1 MLGIPPTFEIQGAL
15 CIGRPKP
22 TAPDMKAPR
31 RPKGEVWSVN
41 AFERPVR
48 ATYPAKPAAAYPFFK
63 ISNARNPFAEWRP
76 QVWGWDRIADFRGY
90 AVWAK
95 SPIAGV
101 YRSRRQ
107 GETTAAELSFL
118 PKVGAGARVVDV
130 MPWGGTHTT
139 ELAKALPGDVRLGVA
154 DLAVGNLV
162 FTQERLRQEGV
173 RQPVDALLMDGPKLP
188 LPDNSVDTITL
199 FQVLEHTPEPERLL
213 DEVARVLKP
222 GGSAVIT
229 VRNKFSLYG
238 WNYFRCADA
247 RAGAEPG
254 AVRAARGAQRA
265 RDGGGALCD
274 RARGRHLARQGRRRQ
289 DRRRRPALRRTCH
302 RDARLEDRDDR
313 LSARAARRGPRPL
326 FADRD
331 AADIL
336 LGRTARGLPCG
347 SCPNVEHYEYLPPA
361 GPRDPWPRTPHPDVL
376 GYGVRDYGNR
386 VGLWRMFDV
395 MDHFGIRGTS
405 SLNLAVFDHYPQIL
419 EAHEKRK
426 WDVMAHGLYNTRYHW
441 NMAED
446 AERAAIEECVESYR
460 RHTGRQLAGWFSP
473 AATFTREHARPRG
486 RGGHQILL
494 RLVSRRSAVPDPHAQ
509 RQADHDPVPDG
520 YQRRDDLS
528 PFDRGARSSPRWSS
542 TTSIACTRRRR
553 IARW

>member
-1 MLGIPPTFEIQGAL
+1 MNLSIKPPTSTLSNQPDADVILARIAERHSCREFDGTKISQEEIGAIIEDGLQAPSSCNHQNWHFVAVTDLEMKKRARAISGGNHHFEFCSVLIYLCFQKGWTHDKFSIVQSVAGACYHMMLSAHLRGYATIWNAGIGDTGRIAEMLGIPPTFEIQGAL
-15 CIGRPKP
+15 CIGRAKP

-63 ISNARNPFAEWRP
+63 ISNAHNPFAEWRP

-118 PKVGAGARVVDV
+118 PKVIAGARVVDV

-139 ELAKALPGDVRLGVA
+139 ELANALPGDVRLGVA

-162 FTQERLRQEGV
+162 FTQERLRHEGV

-238 WNYFRCADA
+238 WNYFRLLTREQVPNQGPFVPLAA
-247 RAGAEPG
+247 RN
-254 AVRAARGAQRA
+254 VRAIVAARFAIEREAGISLGK
-265 RDGGGALCD
+265 DGDGKIVEGAL
-274 RARGRHLARQGRRRQ
+274 RHVARV
-289 DRRRRPALRRTCH
+289 
-302 RDARLEDRDDR
+302 
-313 LSARAARRGPRPL
+313 
-326 FADRD
+326 
-331 AADIL
+331 
-336 LGRTARGLPCG
+336 TAM
-347 SCPNVEHYEYLPPA
+347 
-361 GPRDPWPRTPHPDVL
+361 
-376 GYGVRDYGNR
+376 R
-386 VGLWRMFDV
+386 VSK
-395 MDHFGIRGTS
+395 T
-405 SLNLAVFDHYPQIL
+405 A
-419 EAHEKRK
+419 
-426 WDVMAHGLYNTRYHW
+426 
-441 NMAED
+441 
-446 AERAAIEECVESYR
+446 
-460 RHTGRQLAGWFSP
+460 
-473 AATFTREHARPRG
+473 
-486 RGGHQILL
+486 
-494 RLVSRRSAVPDPHAQ
+494 
-509 RQADHDPVPDG
+509 
-520 YQRRDDLS
+520 
-528 PFDRGARSSPRWSS
+528 
-542 TTSIACTRRRR
+542 
-553 IARW
+553 